1 MASSATPQMR
11 RLARLKLD
19 QTGDWLRQILPKLR
33 PAPRGGWIA
42 ATRDAL
48 GMSRVEL
55 ARRLGVQPSS
65 VVKLENSER
74 AGTVQID
81 TLRRAAAAMDCE
93 VILLVVPRQP
103 LQASVDQQ
111 RLKLY
116 STKFNRAAIHM
127 KLEDQ
132 AVSEDLRRHLLQQA
146 ETAIPDT
153 ALWRE
158 REGELG

>member
-1 MASSATPQMR
+1 MASNTTRQMR
-11 RLARLKLD
+11 RLARAKLD
-19 QTGDWLRQILPKLR
+19 QTGDWLRQMLPRLQST
-33 PAPRGGWIA
+33 PRGGWIA

-48 GMSRVEL
+48 GMSQSDL
-55 ARRLGVQPSS
+55 ARRLGVLPSS

-74 AGTVQID
+74 AGTVQVD

-93 VILLVVPRQP
+93 LVVLVVPRQP
-103 LQASVDQQ
+103 LQSAVDGQ

-116 STKFNRAAIHM
+116 NATFNRAATHM

-132 AVSEDLRRHLLQQA
+132 TVSDDLHRHLLQQA
-146 ETAIPDT
+146 EAAIPDT

-158 REGELG
+158 SGLA

>member
-1 MASSATPQMR
+1 MASNTTRQMR
-11 RLARLKLD
+11 RLARAKLD
-19 QTGDWLRQILPKLR
+19 QTGDWLRQRLPRLQST
-33 PAPRGGWIA
+33 PRGGWIA

-48 GMSRVEL
+48 GMSQSDL
-55 ARRLGVQPSS
+55 ARRLGVLPSS

-74 AGTVQID
+74 AGTVQVD

-93 VILLVVPRQP
+93 LVVLVVPRQP
-103 LQASVDQQ
+103 LQSAVDEQ

-116 STKFNRAAIHM
+116 NATFNRAATHM

-132 AVSEDLRRHLLQQA
+132 TVSDDLHRHLLQQA
-146 ETAIPDT
+146 EDAIPDT

-158 REGELG
+158 RELG

>member
-1 MASSATPQMR
+1 MTAKNSPDMR
-11 RLARLKLD
+11 RLARSKLD
-19 QTGDWLRQILPKLR
+19 EAGNWLRQILPRLQS
-33 PAPRGGWIA
+33 APRGGWIA

-48 GMSRVEL
+48 GMSRSDL
-55 ARRLGVQPSS
+55 ARRLGVLPSS

-74 AGTVQID
+74 AGTVQIA

-93 VILLVVPRQP
+93 LVVLVVPRQP
-103 LQASVDQQ
+103 LQSTVNEQ

-116 STKFNRAAIHM
+116 QATFDRAATHM

-132 AVSEDLRRHLLQQA
+132 AVSEDLRRHLLLQA
-146 ETAIPDT
+146 EAEIPDT

-158 REGELG
+158 SGLG

>member
-1 MASSATPQMR
+1 MASKTTQQMR
-11 RLARLKLD
+11 RLARTKLD
-19 QTGDWLRQILPKLR
+19 QTGDWLRQMLPRLQST
-33 PAPRGGWIA
+33 PRGGWIA

-48 GMSRVEL
+48 GMSQSDL
-55 ARRLGVQPSS
+55 ARRLGVRPSS

-74 AGTVQID
+74 AGAVQVD

-93 VILLVVPRQP
+93 LVVLVVPRQS
-103 LQASVDQQ
+103 LQSSVDQQ

-116 STKFNRAAIHM
+116 NATFKRAAVHM

-132 AVSEDLRRHLLQQA
+132 AVSDDLHRHLLQQA
-146 ETAIPDT
+146 EAAIPDT

-158 REGELG
+158 HG

>member
-1 MASSATPQMR
+1 MASSTPQMR

-19 QTGDWLRQILPKLR
+19 QTGDWLRQVLPKLR
-33 PAPRGGWIA
+33 PVPCGGWIA

-74 AGTVQID
+74 AGKVQID

-93 VILLVVPRQP
+93 VVLLVVPRQP
-103 LQASVDQQ
+103 LQVSVDQQ

-116 STKFNRAAIHM
+116 NTMFNRAATHM

-146 ETAIPDT
+146 ETVIPDS
-153 ALWRE
+153 ALWRTQ
-158 REGELG
+158 EGE

>member
-1 MASSATPQMR
+1 MASNTTRQMR
-11 RLARLKLD
+11 RLARAKLD
-19 QTGDWLRQILPKLR
+19 QTGDWLRQRLPRLQST
-33 PAPRGGWIA
+33 PRGGWIA

-48 GMSRVEL
+48 GMSQSDL
-55 ARRLGVQPSS
+55 ARRLGVLPSS

-74 AGTVQID
+74 AGTVQVD

-93 VILLVVPRQP
+93 LVVLVVPRQP
-103 LQASVDQQ
+103 LQCTVDGQ

-116 STKFNRAAIHM
+116 NATFNRAAIHM

-132 AVSEDLRRHLLQQA
+132 TVSDDLHRHLLQQA
-146 ETAIPDT
+146 EAAIPDT

-158 REGELG
+158 RELG